1 MKKSYFFLLFD
12 FLIFIYNNK
21 TFNVMKK
28 TQKEKIKISV
38 TISKE
43 LLEYIDENAYNR
55 SAYIEH
61 ILKYYYNHLGVDVS
75 KIKL

>member
-1 MKKSYFFLLFD
+1 MKTK
-12 FLIFIYNNK
+12 N
-21 TFNVMKK
+21 
-28 TQKEKIKISV
+28 KEKIKISI

-43 LLEYIDENAYNR
+43 LLDIIDDNANNR

-61 ILKYYYNHLGVDVS
+61 ILKYYYNYLGVDVS

>member
-1 MKKSYFFLLFD
+1 MKHK
-12 FLIFIYNNK
+12 
-21 TFNVMKK
+21 
-28 TQKEKIKISV
+28 QKEKVKISI
-38 TISKE
+38 TISNE
-43 LLEYIDENAYNR
+43 LLNYIDEKAYNR